1 MKKTMLVLA
10 CSIGLFGSS
19 WPAFAAN
26 DSKAQQV
33 QFKKGMSET
42 TINSSIKGDQ
52 NLDYKLTA
60 NKGQKMLVTL
70 DTKYNTYFNILPPGS
85 TADAMFSG
93 AMKGDRFE
101 GELPMKGAYTIR
113 VYQMGAD
120 KSSKAKH
127 DFKLYVKISG

>member
-1 MKKTMLVLA
+1 MKKAMLVLV
-10 CSIGLFGSS
+10 CSIGLLGGSWS
-19 WPAFAAN
+19 AFAAN
-26 DSKAQQV
+26 DIKVQQV
-33 QFKKGMSET
+33 QFKKGESET

-70 DTKYNTYFNILPPGS
+70 DTKHNAYFNILPPGS
-85 TADAMFSG
+85 TADSMFSG

-101 GELPMKGAYTIR
+101 GELPVKGTYTIR

-120 KSSKAKH
+120 KNSKAKH
-127 DFKLYVKISG
+127 DFKLHVKISG

>member
-1 MKKTMLVLA
+1 M
-10 CSIGLFGSS
+10 
-19 WPAFAAN
+19 
-26 DSKAQQV
+26 
-33 QFKKGMSET
+33 
-42 TINSSIKGDQ
+42 
-52 NLDYKLTA
+52 DYKLTA

-101 GELPMKGAYTIR
+101 GELPMKGTYTIR

-120 KSSKAKH
+120 KSSKVKH

>member
-1 MKKTMLVLA
+1 MKKAMLVLV
-10 CSIGLFGSS
+10 CSIGLLGGSWS
-19 WPAFAAN
+19 AFAAN
-26 DSKAQQV
+26 DIKAQQV
-33 QFKKGMSET
+33 QFKKGESET

-70 DTKYNTYFNILPPGS
+70 DTKHNAYFNILPPGS

-101 GELPMKGAYTIR
+101 GELPVKGTYTIR

-120 KSSKAKH
+120 KNSKAKH
-127 DFKLYVKISG
+127 DFKLHVKISG

>member
-1 MKKTMLVLA
+1 MKKSMLVLA

-19 WPAFAAN
+19 WSVFAAN
-26 DSKAQQV
+26 DGKALQV
-33 QFKKGMSET
+33 QFKKGASET
-42 TINSSIKGDQ
+42 TINRSIKGDQ

-101 GELPMKGAYTIR
+101 GELPMKGTYTIR

>member
-1 MKKTMLVLA
+1 
-10 CSIGLFGSS
+10 
-19 WPAFAAN
+19 
-26 DSKAQQV
+26 QQV
-33 QFKKGMSET
+33 QFKKGESET

-70 DTKYNTYFNILPPGS
+70 DTKHNAYFNILPPGS
-85 TADAMFSG
+85 TADSMFSG

-101 GELPMKGAYTIR
+101 GELPVKGTYTIR

-120 KSSKAKH
+120 KNSKAKH
-127 DFKLYVKISG
+127 DFKLHVKISG

>member
-1 MKKTMLVLA
+1 MLVLV
-10 CSIGLFGSS
+10 CSIGLLGGSWS
-19 WPAFAAN
+19 AFAAN
-26 DSKAQQV
+26 DIKAQQV
-33 QFKKGMSET
+33 QFKKGESET

-52 NLDYKLTA
+52 NLDYKLTV

-70 DTKYNTYFNILPPGS
+70 DTKHNAYFNILPPGS

-101 GELPMKGAYTIR
+101 GELPVKGTYTIR

-120 KSSKAKH
+120 KNSKAKH
-127 DFKLYVKISG
+127 DFKLHVKISD

>member
-1 MKKTMLVLA
+1 MKKAMLVLV
-10 CSIGLFGSS
+10 CSIGLLGGSWS
-19 WPAFAAN
+19 AFAAN
-26 DSKAQQV
+26 DIKAQQI
-33 QFKKGMSET
+33 QFKKGESET

-70 DTKYNTYFNILPPGS
+70 DTKHNAYFNILPPGS
-85 TADAMFSG
+85 TADSMFSG

-101 GELPMKGAYTIR
+101 GELPVKGTYTIR

-120 KSSKAKH
+120 KNSKAKH
-127 DFKLYVKISG
+127 DFKLHVKISG